1 MTPAEYKE
9 LIKKDTIKIGQ
20 DVEMTKEWR
29 AEETQELIDELVDD
43 GNDLEVLEDFIKDHG
58 ESNFNDYIEEYLQAI
73 DEHGKSNFVDYIE
86 EYLQLVDQYGEEVVE
101 SFLEIFNIE
110 DIGGLSDSYQG
121 QYDSG
126 AEFAQ
131 SIVNDCY
138 TMDMPSWVEVDWKA
152 TWDNLDYDY
161 TEGSGGHIFSQNF

>member
-9 LIKKDTIKIGQ
+9 LIKKDTIKIGE

-43 GNDLEVLEDFIKDHG
+43 GNELKVLEDFIKEHG
-58 ESNFNDYIEEYLQAI
+58 ETYFLTYIEDYLQAI
-73 DEHGKSNFVDYIE
+73 D
-86 EYLQLVDQYGEEVVE
+86 QYDEEVVE
-101 SFLEIFNIE
+101 SFLEIF
-110 DIGGLSDSYQG
+110 DIDSIGSLSDAYMG

-126 AEFAQ
+126 ADFAQ
-131 SIVNDCY
+131 NIAEDCGDVPRN
-138 TMDMPSWVEVDWKA
+138 MSSWIEIDWKSS
-152 TWDNLDYDY
+152 WDNLSYDY

>member
-9 LIKKDTIKIGQ
+9 LIKKDTIKIGE
-20 DVEMTKEWR
+20 DLEMTDSV
-29 AEETQELIDELVDD
+29 TELFNELVEDGHDADD
-43 GNDLEVLEDFIKDHG
+43 LQAFIDAHG
-58 ESNFNDYIEEYLQAI
+58 KSNFMDYIEEYLQTV
-73 DEHGKSNFVDYIE
+73 DEYN
-86 EYLQLVDQYGEEVVE
+86 EEVVE

-110 DIGGLSDSYQG
+110 DIGNLSESYQG

-126 AEFAQ
+126 ADFAQ
-131 SIVNDCY
+131 SIVSDCY